1 MNKLLLSC
9 LVAAGAICSVL
20 ADGYVTLKEDD
31 KPSGGVPASSLVSN
45 TKHWSILGAPDS
57 DHDYYVDTGDVTEL
71 DGFEETH
78 GLVTVPT
85 AEADHVRAC
94 IKAVKPFGGVKMTV
108 VETTDATTGT
118 TTFSARFEKRG
129 LLLIVR

>member
-1 MNKLLLSC
+1 M
-9 LVAAGAICSVL
+9 IPI
-20 ADGYVTLKEDD
+20 TF
-31 KPSGGVPASSLVSN
+31 
-45 TKHWSILGAPDS
+45 
-57 DHDYYVDTGDVTEL
+57 DTGDVTEL

-85 AEADHVRAC
+85 AEAEHVRAC

-108 VETTDATTGT
+108 VETTDATAGT

-129 LLLIVR
+129 LMLIIR